1 MFEQSVRRTGGST
14 STSSVL
20 RRRRHPAQLRPM
32 AAMRTKLPT
41 AALVL
46 RSAYNATRPRLTP
59 QGVVGE
65 IKGQNVAKANADFG
79 FLPESMWIGSAP
91 SI

>member
-1 MFEQSVRRTGGST
+1 
-14 STSSVL
+14 
-20 RRRRHPAQLRPM
+20 M

-46 RSAYNATRPRLTP
+46 RSAYNAKRPRLTP

-79 FLPESMWIGSAP
+79 FLPEMMWIGSP
-91 SI
+91 SEKMGNRHCDPMKEARA